1 MMRQILIIKV
11 IVVLFIFASP
21 LLAQQND
28 FIKEYLERFENSH
41 RYLIEVA
48 NAMPE
53 EKYDFKATQESL
65 SFAESLM
72 HIGYAM
78 DWHTQS
84 LLGVRKSRDWNT
96 DTRYNVGTKTKK
108 EIIKVV
114 DDTFQETIAYIKQF
128 NTTQFNEKLD
138 YFGLNRTKLQIFLL
152 LADHITHHRGQ
163 ILVYL
168 RLNGVVPPRYVL
180 YQ

>member
-1 MMRQILIIKV
+1 MRQVLTIITIV
-11 IVVLFIFASP
+11 IFCVCEEP
-21 LLAQQND
+21 LSTQQND
-28 FIKEYLERFENSH
+28 FIKEYLERFENS
-41 RYLIEVA
+41 RNYLLEVA

-53 EKYDFKATQESL
+53 DKFNFRATQESL

-84 LLGVRKSRDWNT
+84 LLAEREPRDWNT
-96 DTRYNVGTKTKK
+96 DTRYKVANKTKK
-108 EIIKVV
+108 EIIEVINE
-114 DDTFQETIAYIKQF
+114 TFLETINFIKQF
-128 NTTQFNEKLD
+128 DIAQFDQQLD
-138 YFGLNRTKLQIFLL
+138 YFGLNRTKRQIFLL

-168 RLNGVVPPRYVL
+168 RLNGLVPPRYVL